1 MKKFNDKT
9 TVDRLFNGLLGE
21 QGMWYLCKV
30 SLCLFL
36 LLFLSGT
43 AVCAQSND
51 SIPIVF
57 EKVPVDDEFDEI
69 GKPKRDLE
77 LEAILPTAMYD
88 VLNESLLL
96 ISPYVTFESVTYYV
110 MDANGI
116 IIATD
121 EIDLPKNV
129 EQTIDISLLPAGVYR
144 ILLEICGEC
153 FIGEFI
159 KND

>member
-1 MKKFNDKT
+1 MKTSRFFFSLFLFALSVSNAFSQVNELEIFIPLEEMECEEDDKT
-9 TVDRLFNGLLGE
+9 
-21 QGMWYLCKV
+21 
-30 SLCLFL
+30 
-36 LLFLSGT
+36 
-43 AVCAQSND
+43 
-51 SIPIVF
+51 IP
-57 EKVPVDDEFDEI
+57 E
-69 GKPKRDLE
+69 RDLY
-77 LEAILPTAMYD
+77 LFSVLPEITYNAAEGD
-88 VLNESLLL
+88 LSIV
-96 ISPYVTFESVTYYV
+96 SPHVTFESVTYYI

-129 EQTIDISLLPAGVYR
+129 EQTIDISLQPAGVYR

>member
-1 MKKFNDKT
+1 METIIRRIFVACFIAIMCVSSIEAQVIDLSEKQNDDQT
-9 TVDRLFNGLLGE
+9 
-21 QGMWYLCKV
+21 
-30 SLCLFL
+30 
-36 LLFLSGT
+36 
-43 AVCAQSND
+43 
-51 SIPIVF
+51 
-57 EKVPVDDEFDEI
+57 I
-69 GKPKRDLE
+69 GKEEEEKRETHLN
-77 LEAILPTAMYD
+77 D
-88 VLNESLLL
+88 VLPEVVLYTSNGT
-96 ISPYVTFESVTYYV
+96 IGINSPHVTFESVIYYI

>member
-30 SLCLFL
+30 LLCLF
-36 LLFLSGT
+36 LFLSGT

-129 EQTIDISLLPAGVYR
+129 EQTIDIPLQPAGVYR